1 VVREV
6 LLPVDV
12 AGGGLGE
19 VREAGARV
27 VRVDASEDEVVD
39 VAEAPDVLDDAVDGG
54 GGEGRGCVRG
64 GDPRVDVLFDELSD
78 RARVGG

>member
-1 VVREV
+1 VPGLAEGVVGDAEGEGAGAADGGDDAELVVREV

-27 VRVDASEDEVVD
+27 VRVRPTAKSY
-39 VAEAPDVLDDAVDGG
+39 AEI
-54 GGEGRGCVRG
+54 VRKWHFWYMIWHG
-64 GDPRVDVLFDELSD
+64 QS
-78 RARVGG
+78 

>member
-27 VRVDASEDEVVD
+27 VRVDAAEDEVVD
-39 VAEAPDVLDDAVDGG
+39 VAEAPDVLDDAVDGDGVGG
-54 GGEGRGCVRG
+54 GGETS
-64 GDPRVDVLFDELSD
+64 VDVLFINS
-78 RARVGG
+78 R

>member
-12 AGGGLGE
+12 AGDGLGE

-39 VAEAPDVLDDAVDGG
+39 VAEAPDVLDDAVDGDGVGG
-54 GGEGRGCVRG
+54 GGET
-64 GDPRVDVLFDELSD
+64 RVDVLFQDLPD
-78 RARVGG
+78 LARAGG